1 MTLEDTTNDKT
12 ATGSETK
19 GIDPSITTTG
29 EQHRGSAGPDDMM
42 GQPISSLQRAI
53 RNTIVGCVKSAVS
66 RQSDPD
72 HPNHVESSQDKPL
85 TTEE

>member
-1 MTLEDTTNDKT
+1 MKDIDEEL
-12 ATGSETK
+12 K
-19 GIDPSITTTG
+19 GAGVRYSITTTG

-66 RQSDPD
+66 RQSDPE